1 MPVSVLN
8 PYNNQSMAGTSSRT
22 MRLLS
27 LLQTQRYWSGTELA
41 DRLDVSVR
49 TLRRDIDRLRDLGY
63 PVSADRGV
71 GGGYQLAPG
80 ASLPPLVLDDE
91 ETVALA
97 LGLLA
102 GSGWSLSGIAEASVR
117 ALAKVIPVMPQR
129 LRRRAE
135 ALRTATASPL
145 WPDPKQTADPAALV
159 ALAQACRDN
168 ERVTFGYRSAEG
180 TESKRRV
187 EPKQLVSL
195 WRRWY
200 LVGYDLARGDWRT
213 FRLDRIQDPTV
224 TGVRFRQRQ
233 LPGGDAAAYVQR
245 RLAGTEGSR
254 LVSAVIVADAED
266 VRRRLGR
273 WVRVTDLGGG
283 RCRVELET
291 AVPEWA
297 VHVLGVAG
305 AEILEVE
312 PAEVRELLRD
322 WSERFARCLERHGSG
337 TIRSTEPGD

>member
-1 MPVSVLN
+1 
-8 PYNNQSMAGTSSRT
+8 

-49 TLRRDIDRLRDLGY
+49 TVRRDVDRLRDLGY
-63 PVSADRGV
+63 PVRADRGV

-129 LRRRAE
+129 LRHRAE
-135 ALRTATASPL
+135 ALRTATASPG
-145 WPDPKQTADPAALV
+145 WPDPQSAADPAVLV
-159 ALAQACRDN
+159 VLAQACRDD
-168 ERVTFGYRSAEG
+168 ERVTFGYRSADG
-180 TESKRRV
+180 TATERRV
-187 EPKQLVSL
+187 EPNQLVSL

-200 LVGYDLARGDWRT
+200 LVGYDLDRGDWRT
-213 FRLDRIQDPTV
+213 FRLDRIEEPAV
-224 TGVRFRQRQ
+224 TGVRFRRRG

-245 RLAGTEGSR
+245 RLGGTESSR
-254 LVSAVIVADAED
+254 QVSAVIVADADD

-273 WVRVTDLGGG
+273 WIQATDLGDG
-283 RCRVELET
+283 RIRVEMET
-291 AVPEWA
+291 GSLDWA

-305 AEILEVE
+305 GEILQVE
-312 PAEVRELLRD
+312 PVEVRELLQD
-322 WSERFARCLERHGSG
+322 WSERFARCLKRQGSG
-337 TIRSTEPGD
+337 TTRWTEPGD